1 MQIHIIRAY
10 QIFLVLMLICRAF
23 THKRYRQQHLN
34 QFTVAPWVFYASGI
48 ISLGLSFGLYARP
61 IIDVDISIFV
71 LFVSACLTCTII
83 MYLQIVW
90 KIEYNE
96 EELLFRN
103 FFGIVRK
110 YPIQGLSIIEGER
123 INKLMYN
130 DKKIAEWDFL
140 IMDIEADVRMARF
153 ITQQNMKNLPPKKR
167 KKLPKSKR

>member
-1 MQIHIIRAY
+1 MQIAIRVY
-10 QIFLVLMLICRAF
+10 QIFLVLMLVCRAF
-23 THKRYRQQHLN
+23 THKRYRQQHPN

-48 ISLGLSFGLYARP
+48 MSLGLSFGLYGTLDIGGYVIFILACFTG
-61 IIDVDISIFV
+61 II
-71 LFVSACLTCTII
+71 L
-83 MYLQIVW
+83 MYVQMIW

-103 FFGIVRK
+103 TFGIVRK

-123 INKLMYN
+123 VYKLMYN
-130 DKKIAEWDFL
+130 DKKIAEWDIL
-140 IMDIEADVRMARF
+140 IVDIEAEVRMARF